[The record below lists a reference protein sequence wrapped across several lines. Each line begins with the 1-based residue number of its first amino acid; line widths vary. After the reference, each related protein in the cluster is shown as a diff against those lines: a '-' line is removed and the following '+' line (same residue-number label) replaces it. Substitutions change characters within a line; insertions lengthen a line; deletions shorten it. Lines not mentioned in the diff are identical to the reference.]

1 MKYKVQKE
9 GLFWYG
15 YEWREY
21 KIKTGGY
28 WWYIMNSISF
38 SKRSCM
44 KKLKRYHE
52 NRDCTA
58 RKIEEFEL

>member
-21 KIKTGGY
+21 KIKSGGY

-38 SKRSCM
+38 FKRSCM

>member
-9 GLFWYG
+9 GVFWYG
-15 YEWREY
+15 YVWHTDHIGN
-21 KIKTGGY
+21 KG
-28 WWYIMNSISF
+28 WLYISDSMSF
-38 SKRSCM
+38 SKRGCM

>member
-9 GLFWYG
+9 GAFWYG

-21 KIKTGGY
+21 AIKTGGY
-28 WWYIMNSISF
+28 WGYIMNSMSF
-38 SKRSCM
+38 TKRGCM

-52 NRDCTA
+52 CNNCNA